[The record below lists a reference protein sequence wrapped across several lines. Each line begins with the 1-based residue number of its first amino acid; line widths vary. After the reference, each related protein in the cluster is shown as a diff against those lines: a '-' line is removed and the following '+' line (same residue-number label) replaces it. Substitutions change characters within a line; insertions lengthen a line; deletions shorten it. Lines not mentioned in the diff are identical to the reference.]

1 MKLQFNQTGNADK
14 TWISHNNLHNYPIN
28 PKDAKVIKIAECDE
42 KVNVITGIVTGGH
55 RAEKKFYIM
64 KVKKNFT

>member
-1 MKLQFNQTGNADK
+1 MLKSLRF
-14 TWISHNNLHNYPIN
+14 
-28 PKDAKVIKIAECDE
+28 AECDE